1 MNTAYQNSIKIVAL
15 GLDLPSLTRLKSL
28 FKVFKSIY
36 KNECH
41 LVESDNA
48 DLCIIDFD
56 DPKGNTLWQ
65 QSLEQYPSRPNIIIA
80 SDPTVVNYAD
90 GMTKPLNINLLWEFI
105 DTRYQQT
112 RKIAQAKAVPDVH
125 RMINKQK
132 QEEETPENIGGSRS
146 LYYQPNNYL
155 QGYLQ
160 DKIQCAKQEKAYF
173 RLNFRE
179 NSMIIIDPVQQMIYI
194 NLPTMLLKKITQTPR
209 QMLEIYSEKISE
221 TQLNDIKA
229 KHSKIQAH
237 RIEKFLWDL
246 AYLTANGRVPQD
258 TDLSQ
263 QVFLQHWPNFTR
275 LTKTPSAMRISAL
288 LVKHTCLLSS
298 IPTILR
304 IPEYEVFNF
313 YSAANVIGLTGQTK
327 CTDKTFIALT
337 SKPEAHK
344 KRNILSALL
353 SHIGIK

>member
-1 MNTAYQNSIKIVAL
+1 MNTAYQNSINIVAL

-41 LVESDNA
+41 LVENDNA

-56 DPKGNTLWQ
+56 DPKGNALWQ

-80 SDPTVVNYAD
+80 SDPTVVNHAD
-90 GMTKPLNINLLWEFI
+90 GMTKPLNIDLLWEFI
-105 DTRYQQT
+105 DARYQQT
-112 RKIAQAKAVPDVH
+112 RKTTQAKAVSGVH
-125 RMINKQK
+125 RMINQQK
-132 QEEETPENIGGSRS
+132 QENKTPVNIDDSES
-146 LYYQPNNYL
+146 LYYQPADYL

-160 DKIQCAKQEKAYF
+160 AKIQCAKQEKTYF
-173 RLNFRE
+173 KLNFRE

-194 NLPTMLLKKITQTPR
+194 DLPTMLLKQISQISR

-221 TQLNDIKA
+221 TQLNDIKV
-229 KHSKIQAH
+229 KHSKIQVY
-237 RIEKFLWDL
+237 RLEKFLWDL
-246 AYLTANGRVPQD
+246 TYLTANGRVPQD
-258 TDLSQ
+258 TNLSQ

-327 CTDKTFIALT
+327 CTDNTYIALT
-337 SKPEAHK
+337 TKPEAHK

-353 SHIGIK
+353 SHLGIK